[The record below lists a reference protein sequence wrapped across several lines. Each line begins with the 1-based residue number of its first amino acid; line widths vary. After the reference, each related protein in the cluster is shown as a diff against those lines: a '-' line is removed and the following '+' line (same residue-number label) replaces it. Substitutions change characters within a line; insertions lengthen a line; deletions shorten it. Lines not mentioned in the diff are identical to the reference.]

1 MNFAQAMYKQGTH
14 KLTENGAFA
23 YDSTAQGAMLDLFSQ
38 IGALRPRTER
48 EIEQKFI
55 AAFKEDKLLAT
66 KMMFY
71 AGDIREGGLGER
83 RTFRICL
90 HWLAENHPEIVV
102 KNIQLIPFYN
112 RWDSLF
118 VLIGTEC
125 EAIMWELIA
134 ETLTKDVR
142 AMKASTQSKHVP
154 VSLLAKWM
162 PSENT
167 SSAKTR
173 ALANKAIRALRLT
186 PRTYRRM
193 LSALRKHINVTERM
207 MSAGE
212 WGKIDYAKVPSYA
225 MHNYGSAFAKHD
237 YERFNAYLKSVNK
250 GEVKINAGVL
260 YPYDLVEKYMSEGY
274 CWGSQY
280 RSYGDC
286 VIAAREDA
294 VVEAQWNALPNY
306 LTKPMNAVVMADVSG
321 SMTAPKNHPV
331 ATSIGL
337 AIYFA
342 QHNTGHYHNQYLTFT
357 SDPHFIN
364 IKEGASLLDC
374 VKQVAAAGVGYR
386 TNLEKAF
393 MAILETAVNHRV
405 PKNEMP
411 ETLVVISDME
421 IDRYMR
427 PGRHWDFLDM
437 MRARFKRHGYK
448 LPRIILWNVNAR
460 KDTFLSQ
467 GEDVL
472 FVSSQS
478 ASVFK
483 QLCQNLDGMTAYD
496 LMIQT
501 LNAPAYSKVRI

>member
-1 MNFAQAMYKQGTH
+1 MNFAQAMYRAGTE

-48 EIEQKFI
+48 EIEQKFA

-90 HWLAENHPEIVV
+90 HWLAENHPEIVA

-112 RWDSLF
+112 RFDSLF
-118 VLIGTEC
+118 TLVGTEC
-125 EAIMWELIA
+125 EALMWELIA

-142 AMKASTQSKHVP
+142 AMKASTATKHVP

-173 ALANKAIRALRLT
+173 ALAAKAIRALKLS

-193 LSALRKHINVTERM
+193 LSALRKHIGITERM

-212 WGKIDYAKVPSYA
+212 WSKIDYAKVPSYA

-237 YERFNAYLKSVNK
+237 HERFDAYLKSVNK
-250 GEVKINAGVL
+250 GEVKINAATL
-260 YPYDLVEKYMSEGY
+260 YPYDLVEKYMTPGWGY
-274 CWGSQY
+274 SG
-280 RSYGDC
+280 RFYGDC
-286 VIAAREDA
+286 YLQTQENA
-294 VVEAQWNALPNY
+294 VVEAQWKALPNY
-306 LTKPMNAVVMADVSG
+306 LTKSMNAVVMADVSG
-321 SMTAPKNHPV
+321 SMRGRPM

-342 QHNTGHYHNQYLTFT
+342 QHNTGLYHNQYMTFT
-357 SDPHFIN
+357 DQPHFIN
-364 IKEGASLLDC
+364 IKEGASLLEN
-374 VKQVAAAGVGYR
+374 VQKVASAGVGYS
-386 TNLEKAF
+386 TNLELAF
-393 MAILETAVNHRV
+393 REVLRTAIVNDVRAD
-405 PKNEMP
+405 EMP
-411 ETLVVISDME
+411 KTIIVISDME
-421 IDRYMR
+421 IDKYMR
-427 PGRHWDFLDM
+427 PGRHWDFLM
-437 MRARFKRHGYK
+437 KMRALYAGHGYT
-448 LPRIILWNVNAR
+448 LPKIVMWNVNAR
-460 KDTFLSQ
+460 KDTVLSQ
-467 GEDVL
+467 SEDVI
-472 FVSSQS
+472 FISGQS
-478 ASVFK
+478 ASSFK
-483 QLCQNLDGMTAYD
+483 SLCQNLDGITAYE
-496 LMIQT
+496 LMLQV
-501 LNAPAYSKVRI
+501 LNGKAYEKVRI

>member
-112 RWDSLF
+112 RFDSLF
-118 VLIGTEC
+118 TLVGTEC
-125 EAIMWELIA
+125 EAVMWELIA

-142 AMKASTQSKHVP
+142 AMKASTKSKHVP

-173 ALANKAIRALRLT
+173 ALAAKAMRALKLS

-193 LSALRKHINVTERM
+193 LSALRKHIGVTERM

-212 WGKIDYAKVPSYA
+212 WSKIDYAKVPSYA

-237 YERFNAYLKSVNK
+237 YERFDAYLKSVNK
-250 GEVKINAGVL
+250 GEVKINSSVL
-260 YPYDLVEKYMSEGY
+260 FPYDLVEKYLSPRGY
-274 CWGSQY
+274 GIQTVY
-280 RSYGDC
+280 AGDC
-286 VIAAREDA
+286 RVAANEDP
-294 VVEAQWNALPNY
+294 VVEAQWKALPNY
-306 LTKPMNAVVMADVSG
+306 VNEVLNIVAMADVSG
-321 SMTAPKNHPV
+321 SMSGRPMAS
-331 ATSIGL
+331 SIGL
-337 AIYFA
+337 AIYLA
-342 QHNTGHYHNQYLTFT
+342 QHNVGAYHNQYMTFT
-357 SDPHFIN
+357 DNPHFIN
-364 IKEGASLLDC
+364 LREGCSLLEA
-374 VKQVAAAGVGYR
+374 VQKTASAGVGYS
-386 TNLEKAF
+386 TNLMKA
-393 MAILETAVNHRV
+393 MNEILRVAVANGV
-405 PKNEMP
+405 PNSEMP
-411 ETLVVISDME
+411 KAMLVLSDNE
-421 IDRYMR
+421 IDRYYR
-427 PGRHWDFLDM
+427 PNVNWDFMDTLEAKF
-437 MRARFKRHGYK
+437 RAYGYECPK
-448 LPRIILWNVNAR
+448 LILWNINAR
-460 KDTFLSQ
+460 NDTFLSNR
-467 GEDVL
+467 EDVVL
-472 FVSSQS
+472 VSGQS
-478 ASVFK
+478 ASTFK
-483 QLCQNLDGMTAYD
+483 NLVRALNGMTAYEY
-496 LMIQT
+496 MVSI
-501 LNAPAYSKVRI
+501 LNGKAYDKIRV

>member
-1 MNFAQAMYKQGTH
+1 MNFANAMYRAGSE

-48 EIEQKFI
+48 EIEQKFA

-112 RWDSLF
+112 RFDSLF
-118 VLIGTEC
+118 TLVSTEC
-125 EAIMWELIA
+125 EAVMWELIA

-142 AMKASTQSKHVP
+142 AMKASTATKHVP

-173 ALANKAIRALRLT
+173 ALAAKAIRALKLS

-212 WGKIDYAKVPSYA
+212 WGLIDYAKVPSYA

-237 YERFNAYLKSVNK
+237 YERFDAYLKSVNK
-250 GEVKINAGVL
+250 GQVKINASTL
-260 YPYDLVEKYMSEGY
+260 YPYDLVGKYINSNYYGR
-274 CWGSQY
+274 CC
-280 RSYGDC
+280 GDC
-286 VIAAREDA
+286 YVSVKEDA
-294 VVEAQWNALPNY
+294 VVEAQWKALPNY

-321 SMTAPKNHPV
+321 SMMSPNGRPM

-342 QHNTGHYHNQYLTFT
+342 QRNTGLFHNQYMTFT
-357 SDPHFIN
+357 NNPHFIN
-364 IKEGASLLDC
+364 IKEGASLLEN
-374 VKQVAAAGVGYR
+374 VQQVARAGVGYS
-386 TNLEKAF
+386 TNLEAAF
-393 MAILETAVNHRV
+393 RMVLSTAVGYDV
-405 PKNEMP
+405 PVNEMP
-411 ETLVVISDME
+411 
-421 IDRYMR
+421 
-427 PGRHWDFLDM
+427 
-437 MRARFKRHGYK
+437 
-448 LPRIILWNVNAR
+448 
-460 KDTFLSQ
+460 
-467 GEDVL
+467 
-472 FVSSQS
+472 
-478 ASVFK
+478 
-483 QLCQNLDGMTAYD
+483 
-496 LMIQT
+496 
-501 LNAPAYSKVRI
+501 